1 MSLKRRSLR
10 HDLQARVD
18 HQTPRAFD
26 FEGSRWPP
34 QFHYT
39 GPFHDGAGRAEVD
52 FPWDRLTGEPLI
64 YGSMGTLMNGLVDV
78 YRTITAAAAKRKE
91 VQLVLSIVDP
101 LDPEQIGPLANN
113 TIVVKRAPQ
122 LQLMKRVSVCITH
135 AGLNTVLESLG
146 QGVPHVSKPGRQL
159 LPLRNGVKTRM

>member
-1 MSLKRRSLR
+1 MRLKRRSLR

-78 YRTITAAAAKRKE
+78 YRTITAAPRSERRCNSCCQSAIS
-91 VQLVLSIVDP
+91 SIPNKSD
-101 LDPEQIGPLANN
+101 
-113 TIVVKRAPQ
+113 
-122 LQLMKRVSVCITH
+122 
-135 AGLNTVLESLG
+135 
-146 QGVPHVSKPGRQL
+146 
-159 LPLRNGVKTRM
+159 

>member
-39 GPFHDGAGRAEVD
+39 RPFHDGAGRAEVD
-52 FPWDRLTGEPLI
+52 FPWDRLNGDPLI
-64 YGSMGTLMNGLVDV
+64 SNTDEWTRRRLSHDYSGGREAKGGATRAVNRRSARS
-78 YRTITAAAAKRKE
+78 RTNRTAR
-91 VQLVLSIVDP
+91 
-101 LDPEQIGPLANN
+101 EQHH
-113 TIVVKRAPQ
+113 R
-122 LQLMKRVSVCITH
+122 
-135 AGLNTVLESLG
+135 G
-146 QGVPHVSKPGRQL
+146 Q
-159 LPLRNGVKTRM
+159 TYAC

>member
-52 FPWDRLTGEPLI
+52 FPWDRLTVRNLFVTLAKSVRNRLLCKTLWRVFNVRSGVWCWWQRRASERHKRDR
-64 YGSMGTLMNGLVDV
+64 GSTGRIPRNHIEFRESFFLNGASGTARTCNPESSFFFYTRVGL
-78 YRTITAAAAKRKE
+78 AG
-91 VQLVLSIVDP
+91 SSGP
-101 LDPEQIGPLANN
+101 IG
-113 TIVVKRAPQ
+113 R
-122 LQLMKRVSVCITH
+122 
-135 AGLNTVLESLG
+135 G
-146 QGVPHVSKPGRQL
+146 
-159 LPLRNGVKTRM
+159 